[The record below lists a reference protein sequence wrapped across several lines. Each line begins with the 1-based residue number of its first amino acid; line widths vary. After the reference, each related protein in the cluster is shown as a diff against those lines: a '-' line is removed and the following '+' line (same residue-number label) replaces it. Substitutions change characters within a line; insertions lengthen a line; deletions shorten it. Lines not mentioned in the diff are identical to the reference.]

1 MHVGKALTVPVD
13 TIVQSS
19 LSAEVFRPVRASDSP
34 SASSGSGWA
43 TNPASNVTTE
53 P

>member
-19 LSAEVFRPVRASDSP
+19 LSAGVFRPVRASASISLAIADSP
-34 SASSGSGWA
+34 SASSGSG
-43 TNPASNVTTE
+43 
-53 P
+53 